1 LEYEDK
7 EMITRV
13 AVPVHN
19 GRISPVF
26 DVARKFIVA
35 EMGNDGIGSSETVSI
50 DAVYP
55 TRRAAALKE
64 LGVSAVLCGAI
75 SRHMAVVLS
84 SSDLEVI
91 PFLSGT
97 VDEVL
102 NAYAGGNI
110 DSGRFSMPGCRRRR
124 RRFGGGR
131 GTGRRRRES
140 ANESGDYF

>member
-1 LEYEDK
+1 MVTK
-7 EMITRV
+7 V

-26 DVARKFIVA
+26 DVARKFVVA
-35 EMGNDGIGSSETVSI
+35 ELGEDGIGSREQVRI
-50 DAVYP
+50 EAFYP
-55 TRRAAALKE
+55 SRRAAALKD
-64 LGVSAVLCGAI
+64 LGIDAILCGAI
-75 SRHMAVVLS
+75 SRHMGVMLS
-84 SSDLEVI
+84 SADLEVI

-102 NAYAGGNI
+102 NAYASGTL

-131 GTGRRRRES
+131 GMGRCRRES